1 MKRKFR
7 YIEQK
12 ALLSMNETNNLS
24 LTRVLWRF
32 SKWIFILTLSLV
44 LLISVALYL
53 MRDKIVGL
61 VVTEVN
67 KNLNAPVK
75 VEDLS
80 LTFWASFPNLSVD
93 FNNVYIQSANKGA
106 LATDTLLYA
115 DRIRLK
121 FNPFEVLKKNYQ
133 VKEVEVFPGVCNIKT
148 LANNE
153 TNYDILKTSADTTS
167 TTFAFNLQTVRFH
180 DFRLSYEH
188 VDQNQYYETQLN
200 QAVFNGNFSEKKFL
214 MAIETNMNVSKVQS
228 GNVTLVKNAPAYC
241 HLQMIVDRSTN
252 TFQIPKSPVHV
263 AELPFVFDLMVNE
276 EDIVLHLKSKGL
288 HLTDLAKR
296 LHHNSTDKVKEFKGK
311 GQLQFALAFEQPRGE
326 KANIQCDF
334 AISNGQIIEPTQ
346 GLPLKNI
353 HLSAYYS
360 NNDKTFGEVLNIKNV
375 QFHTAAGPFK
385 GKLRLTDFNAPWLVG
400 EANGLIDLGVVHKIF
415 PLPTIETAKGQ
426 VKVAGNFDIKM
437 NSGKTDLR
445 QVNGNLHFSEVQFQQ
460 FNDKRYYDHINGEI
474 YLRDKV
480 AGMDRLSLTVGK
492 SDLSMTGTFRN
503 LEEYLNQ
510 EERLLVN
517 AEVRSAFMD
526 IQDFSS
532 STKEEKIENDR
543 HFILPNQIEGNINL
557 LSNNLQYENHQFKFL
572 RANLGIDNRTLTFR
586 DLSLQNAEADINGR
600 VKIAENTPEIF
611 TIETQAST
619 KNLRFKP
626 LFKEW
631 NNFEQEVLTSDQIN
645 GVAAVDLEFKAP
657 FDLRSGINKKAILAS
672 VKLKVEEG
680 SLTNVLAFKEITN
693 SLKESKAT
701 RLILKQNN
709 INRFEEDL
717 LHLKFEKFENTF
729 TIQNGRIE
737 IPRMYIASNA
747 IDINVSGTH
756 DFDNQVDYSFD
767 FNFRDIRRQNM
778 DTEFGEV
785 IDDGTGLRLFVRMFG
800 PIDNPTI
807 KWDQEARKALAKENF
822 QQEKRNTKA
831 MLKSELG
838 LFKKDTTI
846 QAYVA
851 KIQPKEEVRMM
862 QYGQEEPLNDKPK
875 KETKLQKTFTK
886 WKEEAEKEKE
896 GRVTFAPF

>member
-1 MKRKFR
+1 M
-7 YIEQK
+7 
-12 ALLSMNETNNLS
+12 S

-53 MRDKIVGL
+53 MRDTIVGL

-93 FNNVYIQSANKGA
+93 FNNVYIQSANEGA
-106 LATDTLLYA
+106 LPTDTLLYA

-121 FNPFEVLKKNYQ
+121 FNPFEVIKKNYK

-148 LANNE
+148 LADNQ
-153 TNYDILKTSADTTS
+153 TNYDILKQTEDTSS
-167 TTFAFNLQTVRFH
+167 TGFSFNLQTVRFH

-188 VDQNQYYETQLN
+188 VDQNQYYETKLN
-200 QAVFNGNFSEKKFL
+200 QAVFKGDFSEQKFL
-214 MAIETNMNVSKVQS
+214 MAIETNMDVSKVKS
-228 GNVTLVKNAPAYC
+228 GDVTLVKNAPAYC
-241 HLQMIVDRSTN
+241 KLEMVVDRANGVFT
-252 TFQIPKSPVHV
+252 IPKSPVHI
-263 AELPFVFDLMVNE
+263 AELPFTFDLTVDEKN
-276 EDIVLHLKSKGL
+276 ISLHLNSKGL

-296 LHHNSTDKVKEFKGK
+296 LQHNSTDKVKEFKGK
-311 GQLQFALAFEQPRGE
+311 GQLQFALQLEQQRGE
-326 KANIQCDF
+326 KADIQCDF

-346 GLPLKNI
+346 GLPIKNI
-353 HLSAYYS
+353 YLSAYYS
-360 NNDKTFGEVLNIKNV
+360 NHDPKFGEVLNIKNV
-375 QFHTAAGPFK
+375 QFQTSAGPFK
-385 GKLRLTDFNAPWLVG
+385 GHLRLTDFTAPWMVG
-400 EANGLIDLGVVHKIF
+400 EANGQIDLGVLHKIF
-415 PLPTIETAKGQ
+415 PLPTVESAKGHL
-426 VKVAGNFDIKM
+426 KIAGNFDVKF
-437 NSGKTDLR
+437 NQGKTDLR
-445 QVNGNLHFSEVQFQQ
+445 RVNGNVYFDEVQFQQ
-460 FNDKRYYDHINGEI
+460 YNDKRYYDHINGEI
-474 YLRDKV
+474 YFRNQV
-480 AGMDRLSLTVGK
+480 AGLDHLSLTVGK
-492 SDLSMTGTFRN
+492 SDLSLTGTFTN
-503 LEEYLNQ
+503 LEAYLNKQ
-510 EERLLVN
+510 AKLHVQ
-517 AEVRSAFMD
+517 AEVKSAYMD

-543 HFILPNQIEGNINL
+543 KFILPNGIEGNIQL
-557 LSNNLQYENHQFKFL
+557 MSNNLKYEEHHFKYL
-572 RANLGIDNRTLTFR
+572 RANLAINDRRLTFNN
-586 DLSLQNAEADINGR
+586 LSLQNAEADINGI
-600 VKIAENTPEIF
+600 VQIAENSPEIF

-619 KNLRFKP
+619 NNLRFKP

-631 NNFEQEVLTSDQIN
+631 NNFEQDVLTSDQIN
-645 GVAAVDLEFKAP
+645 GVASVDLDFKAP

-672 VKLKVEEG
+672 VKLSVEEG
-680 SLTNVLAFKEITN
+680 SLTNVTAFKEITN

-717 LHLKFEKFENTF
+717 LHLKFDKFENTF
-729 TIQNGRIE
+729 TIQNGRIH

-767 FNFRDIRRQNM
+767 FNFRDIRRQNLQ
-778 DTEFGEV
+778 TEFGEV

-807 KWDQEARKALAKENF
+807 KWDSEARKQLAKENF
-822 QQEKRNTKA
+822 EAEKQNTKA

-838 LFKKDTTI
+838 LFKKDTTV
-846 QAYVA
+846 QAYVP
-851 KIQPKEEVRMM
+851 KVHQKEEVRMVLKSDP
-862 QYGQEEPLNDKPK
+862 EPVADKPK
-875 KETKLQKTFTK
+875 KEGKLQKTFSK

-896 GRVTFAPF
+896 GRVTFESF